1 MFSVPGDLDVDQLKR
16 VVLFVMGGSVVTG
29 LEVGKLA
36 ITDRAV
42 GRLKNGAQQISDV
55 GNDLKTVATRMRK
68 IGGVVTKAGR

>member
-42 GRLKNGAQQISDV
+42 GRLKNGAQQISP
-55 GNDLKTVATRMRK
+55 NQSLKWQRIAFLLAN
-68 IGGVVTKAGR
+68 GVR